1 MAEYLVAALY
11 KFVHLPNFRDMRE
24 PLLEHCEREGVKGTL
39 LLAEEG
45 INGTIAG
52 TETGIRSVLAGLHA
66 DPRLADL
73 IHKESWAP
81 RMPFYRMKVKL
92 KREIV
97 TMGVP
102 NIHAATM
109 AGTYVKPEDW
119 NTLISDPEVVLVDTR
134 NDYEYQIGT
143 FEGAINP
150 ETISFTEFPGWIQQQ
165 REEGGVLHNKR
176 KVAMFCTGGIRCEKS
191 TAYMR
196 SLGYDEV
203 YHLEG
208 GILKYLETMPQE
220 GSLWKGDCFVF
231 DERVSVRHGLEPG
244 EYEFCRACRMPLDAQ
259 DKASEHFI
267 EGVSCHHCHD
277 KHTEEQKQR
286 FAERQKQVELARQR
300 AERHIGVKV
309 ELKKEAKARALA
321 EAQARREARLAK
333 RRAEAAQAAQAAA
346 GADGAAQAGN

>member
-1 MAEYLVAALY
+1 MADFLVAALY
-11 KFVHLPNFRDMRE
+11 KFVHLPNFREMRA
-24 PLLEHCEREGVKGTL
+24 PLLTHCEAQGVKGTL

-52 TETGIRSVLAGLHA
+52 REAGIRSVLDWIRSHPA
-66 DPRLADL
+66 LADL
-73 IHKESWAP
+73 EHKESWAP
-81 RMPFYRMKVKL
+81 KMPFYRMKVKL

-102 NIHAATM
+102 NIHASTM
-109 AGTYVKPEDW
+109 AGIYVKPEDW
-119 NTLISDPEVVLVDTR
+119 NALISDPEVVVVDTR

-150 ETISFTEFPGWIQQQ
+150 ETRSFTEFPGWIEQQ
-165 REEGGVLHNKR
+165 RAEGGALHNKR

-208 GILKYLETMPQE
+208 GILKYLETVPE
-220 GSLWKGDCFVF
+220 ENSLWQGDCFVF
-231 DERVSVRHGLEPG
+231 DERVSVRHGLVPG
-244 EYEFCRACRMPLDAQ
+244 DYEFCRACRQPLSEQ
-259 DKASEHFI
+259 DKTSEHFV

-277 KHTEEQKQR
+277 QHTEEQKQR
-286 FAERQKQVELARQR
+286 FAERQRQVELARQR

-309 ELKKEAKARALA
+309 EEKKAAKARALA
-321 EAQARREARLAK
+321 EAKARREERLAK
-333 RRAEAAQAAQAAA
+333 RRAEAAQRQQSAEQGVTPPAA
-346 GADGAAQAGN
+346 

>member
-1 MAEYLVAALY
+1 MADFLVAALY
-11 KFVHLPNFRDMRE
+11 KFVRLADFRDMRE
-24 PLLEHCEREGVKGTL
+24 PLLAHCEEHGVKGTL

-52 TETGIRSVLAGLHA
+52 PEDGIRAVLARLHA

-73 IHKESWAP
+73 VHKESWAP

-102 NIHAATM
+102 NVHAETM
-109 AGTYVKPEDW
+109 AGIYVKPADW
-119 NTLISDPEVVLVDTR
+119 DALISDPEVVVVDTR
-134 NDYEYQIGT
+134 NDYEYRIGT

-150 ETISFTEFPGWIQQQ
+150 ETRSFTEFPGWIEAQ
-165 REEGGVLHNKR
+165 RAQGGALHSKR

-208 GILKYLETMPQE
+208 GILKYLETMPEE

-231 DERVSVRHGLEPG
+231 DERVSVRHGLKPG
-244 EYEFCRACRMPLDAQ
+244 EYEFCRACRLPLSAE
-259 DKASEHFI
+259 DKTSEHFI

-277 KHTEEQKQR
+277 QHTDEQKQR
-286 FAERQKQVELARQR
+286 FAERQRQVELARER
-300 AERHIGVKV
+300 VERHIGVRV
-309 ELKKEAKARALA
+309 ELKKQAKARALA
-321 EAQARREARLAK
+321 EAQARREERLKK
-333 RRAEAAQAAQAAA
+333 RRAEAARLEGEGVDGMQATPPTA
-346 GADGAAQAGN
+346 

>member
-1 MAEYLVAALY
+1 MADFLVAALY
-11 KFVHLPNFRDMRE
+11 KFVHLPDFRDLRA
-24 PLLEHCEREGVKGTL
+24 PLLAHCEAQGVKGTL

-45 INGTIAG
+45 VNGTIAG
-52 TETGIRSVLAGLHA
+52 SEAGIRSVLARLRT
-66 DPRLADL
+66 DPRLAGL
-73 IHKESWAP
+73 EHKESWAP

-109 AGTYVKPEDW
+109 AGTYVKPRDW
-119 NTLISDPEVVLVDTR
+119 NALISDPDVVVVDTR

-143 FEGAINP
+143 FQGAINP
-150 ETISFTEFPGWIQQQ
+150 ETRSFTEFPDWIQAQ
-165 REEGGVLHNKR
+165 RAEGGALQGKR

-208 GILKYLETMPQE
+208 GILKYLETMPEE

-244 EYEFCRACRMPLDAQ
+244 DYEFCRACRLPLSAE
-259 DKASEHFI
+259 DKLSGHFV

-277 KHTEEQKQR
+277 KHTDEQKRR
-286 FAERQKQVELARQR
+286 FAERQRQVELARER
-300 AERHIGVKV
+300 AEHHIGVKV
-309 ELKKEAKARALA
+309 ELKKQAKARMLA
-321 EAQARREARLAK
+321 EARARREARQAA
-333 RRAEAAQAAQAAA
+333 RRADAAQREAAGLAGSGDAPAA
-346 GADGAAQAGN
+346 G